1 MRLQPTQPLRAA
13 VQQVCAQLPQPVDVS
28 ACQLLLNKKALD
40 LGLPARLANLPAGA
54 KLELRTGVPCLPPRT
69 SLWNF
74 CSPRL
79 GTSVCS
85 WRHAVICILVS
96 NCCTVR
102 PGQERQLG
110 FQSQTAAAPAAPQAQ
125 PGLSPGV
132 LPGPL
137 QPEAH
142 AAAGNGQHAG
152 RAASQPDGQPRGPL
166 QDARPGSIGVASST
180 AAPEAASAAESAK
193 PHGGPSRAGT
203 AGPASSNG
211 QQVHAA
217 EPPAGPSAAREPP
230 GSDERDGGAAPDPLG
245 LGRAVHVFAREA
257 AEASEAAERCA
268 HAPSLH
274 CESTAQAGMRQ
285 QRAARSAAEGP
296 PPGDDFYDFT
306 AEDWAAVAGARA
318 RAAAAAEGAAL
329 RTAAL
334 RERDERAAASR
345 LGPVPVRVHLPDGLV
360 LQARP
365 RPSGPYASVLLQAH
379 VHAPAAPGTRAGRI
393 RHTPSTSASRA
404 VDFRMGKGGQ
414 RTWCP
419 WRLQASFSALEP
431 LGALRELV
439 GRCLVPGAQGWC
451 LYTTPPKQ
459 VACPLLSC
467 FHRS

>member
-1 MRLQPTQPLRAA
+1 
-13 VQQVCAQLPQPVDVS
+13 
-28 ACQLLLNKKALD
+28 
-40 LGLPARLANLPAGA
+40 
-54 KLELRTGVPCLPPRT
+54 
-69 SLWNF
+69 
-74 CSPRL
+74 
-79 GTSVCS
+79 
-85 WRHAVICILVS
+85 
-96 NCCTVR
+96 
-102 PGQERQLG
+102 
-110 FQSQTAAAPAAPQAQ
+110 
-125 PGLSPGV
+125 
-132 LPGPL
+132 
-137 QPEAH
+137 
-142 AAAGNGQHAG
+142 
-152 RAASQPDGQPRGPL
+152 
-166 QDARPGSIGVASST
+166 
-180 AAPEAASAAESAK
+180 
-193 PHGGPSRAGT
+193 
-203 AGPASSNG
+203 
-211 QQVHAA
+211 
-217 EPPAGPSAAREPP
+217 
-230 GSDERDGGAAPDPLG
+230 
-245 LGRAVHVFAREA
+245 VHVFAREA
-257 AEASEAAERCA
+257 AEAAEAAERCA
-268 HAPSLH
+268 HAPSLC

-404 VDFRMGKGGQ
+404 VDFRMGMGGQ
-414 RTWCP
+414 RTWC
-419 WRLQASFSALEP
+419 FSALEP